1 MRLFKEVRSSMFG
14 DGKTQLQIVEYLR
27 IMVRMHLK
35 IILRHYSLKGPLFK
49 KENNV
54 KPKPICSIHA
64 VLQQHPTV
72 VLRYN

>member
-1 MRLFKEVRSSMFG
+1 MEK
-14 DGKTQLQIVEYLR
+14 QLQIVEYLR

-54 KPKPICSIHA
+54 KSNPICTIQTLLSPYI
-64 VLQQHPTV
+64 
-72 VLRYN
+72 